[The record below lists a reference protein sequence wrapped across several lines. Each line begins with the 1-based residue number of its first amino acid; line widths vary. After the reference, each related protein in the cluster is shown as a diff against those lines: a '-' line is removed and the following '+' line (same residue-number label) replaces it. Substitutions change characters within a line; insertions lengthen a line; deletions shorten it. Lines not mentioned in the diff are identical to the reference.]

1 MPRIGINCLLKN
13 TDLIA
18 KIKEL
23 IPILNLEV
31 GARNGS
37 PTFRQ
42 VYNELV
48 NTTGTE
54 IDLDT
59 FAEMYKSEIPKDL
72 RFTSDEEIEDII
84 NKRTKQA
91 LDKLSAGAI
100 DRLDGIGETSPER
113 AVIHKVAGILNT
125 LQGNTGGK
133 KIKTL
138 SKTIQDAV
146 TAEIDRLANADEKY
160 REFKKKD
167 SKETFD
173 ETLERVLNTNSSRIA
188 TMEADKFNTV
198 QDLFDKA
205 KEVVIDKLKDL
216 RDEDGEA
223 ILGEEALNFL
233 EQYKNSV
240 FGVMMSTGDANTLVR
255 GALLEAGYGKGEA
268 GKQVVDWKELAGSV
282 NSPAVLRENVIKA
295 LQEGKGLSVESATSI
310 ADSLSNE
317 FKELVQGEKA
327 MTVKYS
333 IAESEAENILS
344 KLGWKP
350 TNELTDKINSELHDA
365 IDAAVD
371 ESDTLDISKIV
382 NDVLIANGV
391 TEQQLANLPER
402 GIVLESHTADKIA
415 KIIKGDGELDA
426 DALAN
431 LYKVLGK
438 SVDDTAIEDL
448 RRLSRLK
455 EQIQNIEIR
464 VDGSE
469 DGTGGKL
476 TATKQGIEK
485 IRLLKTI
492 SDQMARIVAKSV
504 DYSGRNW
511 FKRFLINAMN
521 VGSKYISANA
531 ALVLLNPFNLTQNIL
546 SGAFAGTQGKVGGAV
561 SGLFGAT
568 KTPLNY
574 TTPTGE
580 KVNLSELLNTAGKF
594 DTWWNTL
601 IGAEGRDIPDLFT
614 GDASKDAK
622 TFQNAETKGEVVEA
636 ALTALPRAALTATD
650 SMLKEP
656 YFRKELIR
664 GVLYHLQASG
674 GKTKQEAQDLVYEA
688 LTGNSMENL
697 TKQAKELATM
707 VGKGSDKFYVKQV
720 AEDIQIASLVMHDE
734 DGRSIL
740 SEQHLQSII
749 DAAKQTAGEAF
760 GHRIQKDVVGLGW
773 VYDVFSGARAKATEG
788 INKEFGE
795 QMAEY
800 YKRGQYEK
808 AAWLHFTHS
817 LKNTIGFLFQRGI
830 YNWAILMAQKNPLS
844 ILTGFSQLRKD
855 VSFNTEENSREAVAN
870 YLRARAKIGRGVMGT
885 ATAMAVVPLVMAA
898 LGGGSPEERKKRLAA
913 LRKDPVWG
921 RMFNNFVSPFAQ
933 AYIDASLSDNVP
945 EGVATGFKDMLIKP
959 VVSAGSKYYSVDNL
973 LISSIDQF
981 ERGKIPKG
989 SAIVGGIL
997 GGFLP
1002 GKSFMSTNK
1011 AWVERLGKNSPDLV
1025 DENWQIVT
1033 DDKKP
1038 PKPDDFWDAFWYSS
1052 LFKDKNN
1059 KK

>member
-13 TDLIA
+13 TDLIE
-18 KIKEL
+18 KIKQL
-23 IPILNLEV
+23 IPILNMEV
-31 GARNGS
+31 GAKNGA

-48 NTTGTE
+48 KTTGTE
-54 IDLDT
+54 IDLDS

-72 RFTSDEEIEDII
+72 RYTTDEEIEDII
-84 NKRTKQA
+84 NRRTKQA
-91 LDKLSAGAI
+91 LGKLSTGAI

-113 AVIHKVAGILNT
+113 SVIHKIAGILNT
-125 LQGNTGGK
+125 LQGNNLGK
-133 KIKTL
+133 KIKTI

-146 TAEIDRLANADEKY
+146 ISEINRLANSNPAYKELKQ
-160 REFKKKD
+160 KD

-173 ETLERVLNTNSSRIA
+173 QTLERVLTTNSESIA

-205 KEVVIDKLKDL
+205 KQVAIGKMKDL
-216 RDEDGEA
+216 RDEDGEP

-240 FGVMMSTGDANTLVR
+240 FGVMMSTGDATTLIR

-268 GKQVVDWKELAGSV
+268 GKQVVDWKELAGSI
-282 NSPAVLRENVIKA
+282 NSPAVLRENVIKV
-295 LQEGKGLSVESATSI
+295 LQEGKGLSVEAATSI

-317 FKELVQGEKA
+317 FKELVRGEKA
-327 MTVKYS
+327 MNVKYA

-365 IDAAVD
+365 IDASVD
-371 ESDTLDISKIV
+371 ESDTLYISKIV
-382 NDVLIANGV
+382 NDVLIANSV
-391 TEQQLANLPER
+391 TEQQLANLPAR
-402 GIVLESHTADKIA
+402 GIILESHTADRIA
-415 KIIKGDGELDA
+415 KLVKDDGELDG

-431 LYKVLGK
+431 LYKILGK
-438 SVDDTAIEDL
+438 SVDDAAIEDL
-448 RRLSRLK
+448 RRLAKLK
-455 EQIQNIEIR
+455 EQVMNIEIR

-469 DGTGGKL
+469 DGTTGKL

-485 IRLLKTI
+485 IRLIKTI
-492 SDQMARIVAKSV
+492 SDQMARVVAKSV
-504 DYSGRNW
+504 DYSGRN
-511 FKRFLINAMN
+511 FFQKFFIKAMN

-546 SGAFAGTQGKVGGAV
+546 SGSFAGTQGKVGGAV
-561 SGLFGAT
+561 SGLFGAI
-568 KTPLNY
+568 KTPLTY

-580 KVNLSELLNTAGKF
+580 KINLSELLNTAGRF

-622 TFQNAETKGEVVEA
+622 TFQNSQSKGEFIEA
-636 ALTALPRAALTATD
+636 GLTALPRAALTAAD

-674 GKTKQEAQDLVYEA
+674 GKTKQQAQDLVYEA
-688 LTGNSMENL
+688 LTGNSVANL
-697 TKQAKELATM
+697 TRQAKDLATM
-707 VGKGSDKFYVKQV
+707 VGKGADKFYVKQV
-720 AEDIQIASLVMHDE
+720 AEDIQIASLVMHDD

-749 DAAKQTAGEAF
+749 DAAKQTSGEVF

-773 VYDVFSGARAKATEG
+773 VYDVFSGARAKASEG

-795 QMAEY
+795 RMAEH

-817 LKNTIGFLFQRGI
+817 LKNTVGFLFQRGI

-844 ILTGFSQLRKD
+844 ILTGFRQLRRD
-855 VSFNTEENSREAVAN
+855 VSFNTEENSRESVAN
-870 YLRARAKIGRGVMGT
+870 YLRARAKIGRGIMGT
-885 ATAMAVVPLVMAA
+885 ATAMAIVPLVMAA
-898 LGGGSPEERKKRLAA
+898 LGDDPEERKKKLAA

-921 RMFNNFVSPFAQ
+921 RVFNNFVSPFAQ
-933 AYIDASLSDNVP
+933 AYIDGSLSDNAP
-945 EGVATGFKDMLIKP
+945 EGIATGFRDMLIKP

-981 ERGKIPKG
+981 EKGQLPKG

-997 GGFLP
+997 GSFLP
-1002 GKSFMSTNK
+1002 GKSFMSTNR
-1011 AWVERLGKNSPDLV
+1011 AWVERAGKDSPSMV
-1025 DENWQIVT
+1025 DENFQIVI
-1033 DDKKP
+1033 DSKKP

-1052 LFKDKNN
+1052 LFKE
-1059 KK
+1059 KKK